1 MEKFRKEMK
10 GRKTSTGRN
19 AVMPGEQNPE
29 FPGGEKACMAFL
41 SKNIHYPPVC
51 VSEEASGRVYVQ
63 FVVEKDGEIGQIRVL
78 RSPHPYLA
86 QEAVRVVGMMPDWKP
101 GYKNGKPVR
110 VLFSLPV
117 KFGLK

>member
-1 MEKFRKEMK
+1 M
-10 GRKTSTGRN
+10 
-19 AVMPGEQNPE
+19 
-29 FPGGEKACMAFL
+29 
-41 SKNIHYPPVC
+41 
-51 VSEEASGRVYVQ
+51 
-63 FVVEKDGEIGQIRVL
+63 EKDGEIGQIRVL

>member
-1 MEKFRKEMK
+1 M
-10 GRKTSTGRN
+10 
-19 AVMPGEQNPE
+19 
-29 FPGGEKACMAFL
+29 ACLF
-41 SKNIHYPPVC
+41 KNIHYPPVC

-63 FVVEKDGEIGQIRVL
+63 FVVEKDGGIGQIRVL

-86 QEAVRVVGMMPDWKP
+86 QEAVRVVGIMPDWKP

>member
-1 MEKFRKEMK
+1 M
-10 GRKTSTGRN
+10 TSTGRN

-86 QEAVRVVGMMPDWKP
+86 QEARFICSPFIYFIPFLPFGIIVDRLCSWHKV
-101 GYKNGKPVR
+101 
-110 VLFSLPV
+110 SLR
-117 KFGLK
+117 FRIFQ